1 MRSMRTPFLP
11 LLALLVIGC
20 ASRPPA
26 ALGSFHG
33 ECPRR
38 ENWLAQVAV
47 RRAERMEPA
56 LADAQ
61 QAGLAIQARVKADT
75 TDSVLVDAQLRVFRG
90 DRELPANLVATG
102 TVDRSGWFTVDTP
115 APLAAYV
122 HARWF
127 GYVPRGEPIP
137 LRAGYRDTV
146 IVHLR
151 YDVVCLSS

>member
-1 MRSMRTPFLP
+1 MRTHFLP
-11 LLALLVIGC
+11 LVALLVTGC

-26 ALGSFHG
+26 VLGSFHG

-47 RRAERMEPA
+47 RRADRTEPA
-56 LADAQ
+56 LATAQ
-61 QAGLAIQARVKADT
+61 QAGLAIQARVKTGT

-90 DRELPANLVATG
+90 DRDLPSNLVATG
-102 TVDRSGWFTVDTP
+102 TVDGTGWFTVDTP
-115 APLAAYV
+115 APIAAYV

-127 GYVPRGEPIP
+127 GYVSRGEPIP

-146 IVHLR
+146 IIHLR